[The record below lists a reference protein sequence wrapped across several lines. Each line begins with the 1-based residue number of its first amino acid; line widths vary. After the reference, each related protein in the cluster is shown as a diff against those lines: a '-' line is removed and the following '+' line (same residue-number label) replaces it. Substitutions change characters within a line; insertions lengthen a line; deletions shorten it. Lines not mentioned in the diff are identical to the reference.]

1 MTRWKY
7 ATQEWR
13 RTTSWAAVSGK
24 EELDAMLAAHGEE
37 GWELIGTLD
46 VGALF
51 LVFKQP
57 DEDVAVP
64 NVG

>member
-1 MTRWKY
+1 
-7 ATQEWR
+7 
-13 RTTSWAAVSGK
+13 VSGK